1 MRAYTMGSPCVS
13 SSSGTLGPGSDAL
26 EKAVSFSLPPN
37 YNFEVQKTINRI
49 KSLNAKSVLLQL
61 PEGLLQWGQSLSE
74 IISQFTEADVI
85 IDGDVTYGACCI
97 DDILASCLSVDLLVH
112 YGHSC
117 LVPVDHVSVPCMY
130 VFVDI
135 LFDVDHLVE
144 TVKVN
149 WDKLVCDSERKLG
162 LMGTIQYSTALHMA
176 AEDLKLWA
184 DEASVVV
191 PQLKPL
197 THGEVLGCTSPHIA
211 KDIDSVVFVSDGRFH
226 LESALIQNPH
236 VKFFRYDPFT
246 QELLAETYAH
256 SLLHRNRQD
265 AISAAV
271 STPADVPIGLILST
285 LGRQGSVGILESLQ
299 ELLNKCDRRWVVFLL
314 SEIQPDR
321 IAKLKGIS
329 CFIQVGCPRLS
340 LDWGHFYCRP
350 LLTPYEAHVA
360 FGQTAYKDGNNYIY
374 CSGWIIGG

>member
-135 LFDVDHLVE
+135 EVDI
-144 TVKVN
+144 
-149 WDKLVCDSERKLG
+149 W
-162 LMGTIQYSTALHMA
+162 
-176 AEDLKLWA
+176 W
-184 DEASVVV
+184 
-191 PQLKPL
+191 
-197 THGEVLGCTSPHIA
+197 
-211 KDIDSVVFVSDGRFH
+211 
-226 LESALIQNPH
+226 
-236 VKFFRYDPFT
+236 
-246 QELLAETYAH
+246 
-256 SLLHRNRQD
+256 
-265 AISAAV
+265 
-271 STPADVPIGLILST
+271 
-285 LGRQGSVGILESLQ
+285 
-299 ELLNKCDRRWVVFLL
+299 
-314 SEIQPDR
+314 
-321 IAKLKGIS
+321 
-329 CFIQVGCPRLS
+329 RLS
-340 LDWGHFYCRP
+340 RL
-350 LLTPYEAHVA
+350 
-360 FGQTAYKDGNNYIY
+360 
-374 CSGWIIGG
+374 IGTN